1 MEFHYV
7 RSFSAILPVPRF
19 SIYSH
24 STEFDCMN
32 VLRKWTDG
40 NIQFHAIFQLI
51 IMIISLSSSHYA
63 AMNQKF
69 FGKVGFFAGKYFS
82 VSHSISFRF
91 LSFSLS
97 LLFSVGSV
105 FPLSLFF
112 IPIRC
117 GFLTQI
123 YLFRIGTKD
132 FIFPMFV
139 CII

>member
-24 STEFDCMN
+24 STKFDCMN
-32 VLRKWTDG
+32 VLWKWTDG
-40 NIQFHAIFQLI
+40 NIRFHAIFQLI

-63 AMNQKF
+63 AMIQKF

-82 VSHSISFRF
+82 ISFRF

-97 LLFSVGSV
+97 LPFSVGSV
-105 FPLSLFF
+105 FPLSLMVPSFF
-112 IPIRC
+112 LPIRY
-117 GFLTQI
+117 GFFTQI

-132 FIFPMFV
+132 FIFPMSV
-139 CII
+139 YII